1 MEINKFIEHFAYQ
14 FDETS
19 VENFQPST
27 NFRELEEWSSLMA
40 LAIMGMVDEE
50 YDVSLSGTEMRSAN
64 TIEELFALVKSKK
77 GE

>member
-1 MEINKFIEHFAYQ
+1 MEIKEFIQHFAYQ
-14 FDETS
+14 FEETS
-19 VENFQPST
+19 VDCFTPT
-27 NFRELEEWSSLMA
+27 TRFRDLEEWSSLMA

-50 YDVSLSGTEMRSAN
+50 YDVSLSGSEMRSAN